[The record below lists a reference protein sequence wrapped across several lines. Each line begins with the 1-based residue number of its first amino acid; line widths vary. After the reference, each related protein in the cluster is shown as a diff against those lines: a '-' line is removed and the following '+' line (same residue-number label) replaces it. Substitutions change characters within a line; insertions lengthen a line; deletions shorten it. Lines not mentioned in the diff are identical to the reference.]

1 MFKEKGFIISII
13 VVVAVL
19 IIGFIVFGGKKN
31 NVPNSDTLPP
41 VDNSQ
46 TGANNPA
53 NQNPAQNPNQQTST
67 RTKAPD
73 VVVPDANATNLPKN
87 VAKPETVIPSGSAA
101 IRIFEIKAD
110 ANKFTPDTL
119 IVNNRDTLK
128 IKLTAVDKDYDFTQ
142 PDYGLLNYL
151 AKQGQTRTIEFGTS
165 APGKFTFYCASCGG
179 PDKGP
184 VGYLVIK

>member
-1 MFKEKGFIISII
+1 MLKEKGFLISAV

-19 IIGFIVFGGKKN
+19 VIGFVIFGGKKN
-31 NVPNSDTLPP
+31 NVPNSDTLPSAG
-41 VDNSQ
+41 NSQ
-46 TGANNPA
+46 TDANNLV
-53 NQNPAQNPNQQTST
+53 NQNPAQNPNQSPTMA
-67 RTKAPD
+67 KAPD
-73 VVVPDANATNLPKN
+73 VEVPNASATNLPKN

-101 IRIFEIKAD
+101 IRIFEIKA
-110 ANKFTPDTL
+110 AGNKFTPDTL
-119 IVNNRDTLK
+119 IVNNRDTVK

-165 APGKFTFYCASCGG
+165 ASGKFTFYCETCGG

-184 VGYLVIK
+184 VGYLIVK